1 MPPLRNGL
9 GRRVREAAPCV
20 GRNLRDGRVWDPPL
34 RFKRTA
40 LITSTVPLI
49 RHGFAVPPSPKGEGK
64 RLGFQSLPLE
74 GKVPPKGADEV
85 SVF

>member
-1 MPPLRNGL
+1 MPPLRDGL

-49 RHGFAVPPSPKGEGK
+49 RHGFAVPPSLKGKAKGLISKPSFREGAPKGG
-64 RLGFQSLPLE
+64 
-74 GKVPPKGADEV
+74 
-85 SVF
+85 